1 MNDHRKILA
10 GLPHLP
16 GIYRMINADGE
27 VIYVG
32 KARDLKKR
40 VSSYFQKTV
49 LFPRTRLMISQ
60 VARIETTITAS
71 EAEALL
77 LENNLIKALAP
88 RYNILFR
95 DDKSYPYVMFSG
107 HRFPRLCFYRGALD
121 KNGQYFGPFPHAGAV
136 RESMQLLQKV
146 FRLRTCDDNVFANRS
161 RPCLLYQIKQCSAPC
176 VGLIDANSYAD
187 DIESALFF
195 IQGKETRL
203 LRTLSGKMEAA
214 AAATQYEA
222 AAAYRD
228 QISALRRI
236 QERQFVSSYRG
247 IDADVVACVT
257 RDGIVCVNLAMI
269 RGGRHLGDKPF
280 FPQNADA
287 TDTQAV
293 LDAFLIQHYVHQMAP
308 PQIIVSEAVVSTA
321 LEDVL
326 SRQAQHK
333 VKINPRPIGERRAW
347 LQMAQTN
354 GRLAVEQRLNR
365 QCSQVARLIALQQA
379 LTLPTT
385 VQRIECFDISHTL
398 GEATVASCVVFDKHK
413 MQEREY
419 RHFNIHV
426 APGDDYAAMGEAL
439 QRRYRKI
446 VAGEGRMPDLIL
458 IDGGKGQLAVAEAT
472 LAEVGVGNVYLI
484 AIAKGAARQPGL
496 EQIFFP
502 GRAEA
507 MRLPADHPGLHLIQQ
522 IRDESHRFAISGHRH
537 RRSKARTDSVL
548 ERIDGIGP
556 KRRQRLLIGFGGLR
570 GVQSASVEELAKIEG
585 VSYALAEKIYR
596 ELH

>member
-1 MNDHRKILA
+1 MSDHKKTLA
-10 GLPHLP
+10 SLPHLP
-16 GIYRMINADGE
+16 GVYRMMNAAGE

-40 VSSYFQKTV
+40 VSSYFQKTA
-49 LFPRTRLMISQ
+49 LFPRTRLMVSQ
-60 VARIETTITAS
+60 VARIETTVTAS

-77 LENNLIKALAP
+77 LENNLIKALTP

-107 HRFPRLCFYRGALD
+107 HRFPRLGFHRGALD
-121 KNGQYFGPFPHAGAV
+121 KGGQYFGPFPHTGAV

-146 FRLRTCDDNVFANRS
+146 FQLRTCEDSVFNNRS
-161 RPCLLYQIKQCSAPC
+161 RPCLLHQIKRCSAPC
-176 VGLIDANSYAD
+176 VGLIDADAYAGD
-187 DIESALFF
+187 VKNAVLF

-203 LRTLSGKMEAA
+203 LRTLSEKMETAA
-214 AAATQYEA
+214 AALQYET

-228 QISALRRI
+228 QIGALRRI
-236 QERQFVSSYRG
+236 QERQFVSSGRG
-247 IDADVVACVT
+247 VDADVVACVAC
-257 RDGIVCVNLAMI
+257 DGIVCVNLAMI
-269 RGGRHLGDKPF
+269 RGGRHLGDKRF
-280 FPQNADA
+280 FPQNAEA
-287 TDTQAV
+287 ADTQAA
-293 LDAFLIQHYVHQMAP
+293 LEAFLAQHYARQTAP
-308 PQIIVSEAVVSTA
+308 PQIIVGEAVASGV

-326 SRQAQHK
+326 SAQAQRK
-333 VKINPRPIGERRAW
+333 VKISARPIGERRAW
-347 LQMAQTN
+347 LQMAQAN
-354 GRLAVEQRLNR
+354 GRLAVEQRLN
-365 QCSQVARLIALQQA
+365 QQSSQEARLAALQQA
-379 LTLPTT
+379 LALPVT

-413 MQEREY
+413 MQEGEY

-446 VAGEGRMPDLIL
+446 AAGEGRMPDLIL

-472 LAEVGVGNVYLI
+472 LAETGMNDVYL
-484 AIAKGAARQPGL
+484 AAVAKGVARQPGL

-507 MRLPADHPGLHLIQQ
+507 VRLPADHPGLHLIQQ
-522 IRDESHRFAISGHRH
+522 IRDESHRFAIGGHR
-537 RRSKARTDSVL
+537 RQRGKARTASAL
-548 ERIDGIGP
+548 ERIGGIGP

-570 GVQSASVEELAKIEG
+570 GVLLASVEELATVEG
-585 VSYALAEKIYR
+585 VSHALAEKIHR

>member
-1 MNDHRKILA
+1 MNDHKKIIA
-10 GLPHLP
+10 SLPHLP
-16 GIYRMINADGE
+16 GVYRMINAAGE
-27 VIYVG
+27 AIYVG

-40 VSSYFQKTV
+40 VSSYFQKTA
-49 LFPRTRLMISQ
+49 LFPRTRLMVSQ
-60 VARIETTITAS
+60 VARIETTVTAS

-107 HRFPRLCFYRGALD
+107 HRFPRLGFHRGALD
-121 KNGQYFGPFPHAGAV
+121 KGGQYFGPFPHTGAV

-146 FRLRTCDDNVFANRS
+146 FQLRTCEDSVFNNRS
-161 RPCLLYQIKQCSAPC
+161 RPCLLHQIKRCSAPC
-176 VGLIDANSYAD
+176 VGLIDTGAYAGD
-187 DIESALFF
+187 VKNAVLF

-203 LRTLSGKMEAA
+203 LRTLSEKMEAA
-214 AAATQYEA
+214 AAAMQYET

-228 QISALRRI
+228 QIGALRRI
-236 QERQFVSSYRG
+236 QERQFVNSGRG
-247 IDADVVACVT
+247 VDADVVACVA

-269 RGGRHLGDKPF
+269 RGGRHLGDKRF
-280 FPQNADA
+280 FPQNAEA
-287 TDTQAV
+287 ADTQAA
-293 LDAFLIQHYVHQMAP
+293 LEAFLAQHYARQTAP
-308 PQIIVSEAVVSTA
+308 SQIIVGEAVASGV

-326 SRQAQHK
+326 SAQARRK
-333 VKINPRPIGERRAW
+333 VKINARPIGERRAW
-347 LQMAQTN
+347 LQMAQAN
-354 GRLAVEQRLNR
+354 GRLAVEQRLN
-365 QCSQVARLIALQQA
+365 QQYSQEARLAALQQA
-379 LTLPTT
+379 LALPAA

-413 MQEREY
+413 MQEGEY

-446 VAGEGRMPDLIL
+446 AAGEGRMPDLIL

-472 LAEVGVGNVYLI
+472 LAETGINSVYL
-484 AIAKGAARQPGL
+484 AAVAKGAERQPGL

-507 MRLPADHPGLHLIQQ
+507 VRLPADHPGLHLIQQ
-522 IRDESHRFAISGHRH
+522 IRDESHRFAIGGHR
-537 RRSKARTDSVL
+537 RRRGKARTASAL
-548 ERIDGIGP
+548 ERIGGVGP

-570 GVQSASVEELAKIEG
+570 GVLLASVEELAKIEG
-585 VSYALAEKIYR
+585 VSHALAEKIYR